1 MKTWITYLAAFFLAL
16 ATALLTGDF
25 SWSYTVFSTAGTI
38 AVSFAS
44 LLAVLMVLISLTGAV
59 ASLRKDRAGGKVVTW
74 SLLWGIVCTIM
85 LPLLTALLSTV
96 FPFSFPVSST
106 AGIGTVQDSYVPYGR
121 NRNRTGQLC
130 SICIRK

>member
-44 LLAVLMVLISLTGAV
+44 LRAVLMVLISLTGAV
-59 ASLRKDRAGGKVVTW
+59 ASLR
-74 SLLWGIVCTIM
+74 
-85 LPLLTALLSTV
+85 
-96 FPFSFPVSST
+96 
-106 AGIGTVQDSYVPYGR
+106 
-121 NRNRTGQLC
+121 
-130 SICIRK
+130 